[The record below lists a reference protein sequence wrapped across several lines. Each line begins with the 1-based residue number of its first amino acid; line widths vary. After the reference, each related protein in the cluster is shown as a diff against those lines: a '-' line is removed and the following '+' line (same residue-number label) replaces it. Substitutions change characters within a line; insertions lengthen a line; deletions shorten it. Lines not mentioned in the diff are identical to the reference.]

1 MDINLLLSNIKGVQ
15 TIESIMSILKV
26 NRQKAIYLVHFLRKR
41 GFVKTKRLSSN
52 KRIYFI
58 SHENRL
64 GLNYFDVINEFSPVK
79 ISVSDGYWF
88 YGNSFSFEDVL
99 TYAVSTRRFRVVL
112 ASIALFQKIND
123 WKLLYKLSKE
133 KNVVREVG
141 ALYSLSRKLMK
152 VKRMDG
158 RILNKMLPRKEA
170 NFKYIIPKLK
180 SRDFKDI
187 EKKWRVYL
195 PFNKCDLEDYFK

>member
-1 MDINLLLSNIKGVQ
+1 MNINLLLNKLKGVQ

-26 NRQKAIYLVHFLRKR
+26 NRQKAIYLVYLLRKR
-41 GFVKTKRLSSN
+41 GFVKTKRLGNN

-79 ISVSDGYWF
+79 ISVSGGYWF
-88 YGNSFSFEDVL
+88 YGDSFSFEDVL

-133 KNVVREVG
+133 KNVVREIG
-141 ALYSLSRKLMK
+141 ALYSLSRRLMK

-158 RILNKMLPRKEA
+158 RILNKMLPKEED
-170 NFKYIIPKLK
+170 NFKYLIPKLK

-187 EKKWRVYL
+187 EKKWRIYL
-195 PFNKCDLEDYFK
+195 PFNKADLEAYFK

>member
-1 MDINLLLSNIKGVQ
+1 MDVNFLLNKLKGIQ
-15 TIESIMSILKV
+15 TIESIMSILGV
-26 NRQKAIYLVHFLRKR
+26 NRQKAVYLVYLLRKK
-41 GFVKTKRLSSN
+41 GFVKTKRLSNN
-52 KRIYFI
+52 KRTYFI
-58 SHENRL
+58 SYKNKL

-79 ISVSDGYWF
+79 ISASEGYWF

-99 TYAVSTRRFRVVL
+99 TYAVSTRRFRIIL
-112 ASIALFQKIND
+112 ASLALFKKVSD

-133 KNVVREVG
+133 KNIIREVG

-180 SRDFKDI
+180 SRDFKGI

-195 PFNKCDLEDYFK
+195 PFNKLDLEDYFK